1 MQNPPKNEKFLPQK
15 KDVNVFIG
23 SQQFSG
29 DLAGKWWWKWW
40 CGSAGG
46 EDESREES
54 VWEKTKK
61 MKWRKGW
68 EWASQREDKIEWL
81 WGG

>member
-1 MQNPPKNEKFLPQK
+1 MQKPPKRWEIFTSK

-23 SQQFSG
+23 SQQFSS

-61 MKWRKGW
+61 WNEGKG
-68 EWASQREDKIEWL
+68 ESEPAKEKIR
-81 WGG
+81 